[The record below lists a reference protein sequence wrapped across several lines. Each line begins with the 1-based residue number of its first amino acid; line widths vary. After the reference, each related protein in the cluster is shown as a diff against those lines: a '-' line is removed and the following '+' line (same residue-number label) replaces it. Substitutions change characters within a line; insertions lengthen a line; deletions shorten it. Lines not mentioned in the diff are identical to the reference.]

1 MKLIEMQSGWH
12 GFGVWKHDR
21 KLDYH
26 TGHLFMTLATGFCA
40 ITIMW
45 YYYFPDVK

>member
-1 MKLIEMQSGWH
+1 MQSGWH

-21 KLDYH
+21 KLDYQ
-26 TGHLFMTLATGFCA
+26 TGHLFTFMMTGA
-40 ITIMW
+40 IACMFMW